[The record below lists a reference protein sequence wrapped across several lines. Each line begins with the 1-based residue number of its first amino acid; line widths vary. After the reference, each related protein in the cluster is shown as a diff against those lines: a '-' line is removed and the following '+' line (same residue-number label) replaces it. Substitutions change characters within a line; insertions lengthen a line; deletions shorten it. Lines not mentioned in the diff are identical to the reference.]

1 MKKETLLKYALIVVV
16 AIAALTLVLAT
27 VNHAQ
32 KPVKDKEKP
41 NIVDGN
47 GSLKEKA
54 KRAVGGKFLGYE
66 TPGKDVRFRDIADVA
81 RSSSA
86 IIVGTSQS
94 NRCRLS
100 EDETRITINYQ
111 VNVQE
116 VIKGDLQP
124 GSLVTVKVPGGKVM
138 FPDGTSAEVR
148 TPWFK
153 WMENQHTYVLFLTA
167 EADGIIYVTTG
178 GPQGVF
184 EIPTDN
190 TSVKSNSGINR
201 DPMWKYHDMRLEA
214 FLDEVRKALGK
225 EKKAKA

>member
-1 MKKETLLKYALIVVV
+1 MKKETLLKYAVIALI
-16 AIAALTLVLAT
+16 ALATLTLVLAG

-32 KPVKDKEKP
+32 KPEKDKQKP
-41 NIVDGN
+41 NIVDGTR
-47 GSLKEKA
+47 SLKEEA
-54 KRAVGGKFLGYE
+54 KRAGQFVGYE

-81 RSSSA
+81 RASSA
-86 IIVGTSQS
+86 IIIGTPES

-111 VNVQE
+111 VNIRE

-124 GSLVTVKVPGGKVM
+124 GNSVTVKVPGGKVV

-153 WMENQHTYVLFLTA
+153 WMENRHTYVLFLTA
-167 EADGIIYVTTG
+167 EGDGTTFVTTG

-184 EIPTDN
+184 EIPADN
-190 TSVKSNSGINR
+190 ATVKSNSGLNK
-201 DPMWKYHDMRLEA
+201 DPMWKYHNMRLDT
-214 FLDEVRKALGK
+214 FLDEVRKGLDK